1 MNSFLSFLAVA
12 ACVFFSARMM
22 KDAGKSWVLG
32 ATLGL
37 FFNVF
42 GVIAVYF
49 IKNRGASKPK
59 SSKGERFAI
68 EQFKKLA
75 SYTNESINDFKSS
88 LETSKSESPNRIL
101 LTMNGVEL
109 REVRSGTVVATTSGT
124 FQGKSR
130 SGTIGLSGKHIGI
143 AATSSAFQGKMRST
157 TITPPAPETLQK
169 IDDGKIL
176 VRPDVIAFVG
186 AKYSKSIEYKDI
198 LDWVSNST
206 PNPFANQ
213 LTIAVKGL
221 DKAVIFVLSLPSE
234 GEFLDGVLS
243 EVVSSKNQVLDTN
256 LTKAFQAHVSEYVNS
271 REQEVKAIESLV
283 ESKTGISEKWKNFAL
298 NGEDVESA

>member
-1 MNSFLSFLAVA
+1 
-12 ACVFFSARMM
+12 M
-22 KDAGKSWVLG
+22 KNAGKSWVLG
-32 ATLGL
+32 AILGL
-37 FFNVF
+37 LFNVF
-42 GVIAVYF
+42 GLLAVYF
-49 IKNRGASKPK
+49 IKNRGTSKPK
-59 SSKGERFAI
+59 IGKSERFAI

-75 SYTNESINDFKSS
+75 SYTNDSISDFKSS
-88 LETSKSESPNRIL
+88 LESSKTESPNRIL
-101 LTMNGVEL
+101 LTINGVEL
-109 REVRSGTVVATTSGT
+109 REVRFGTVVATTSGT
-124 FQGKSR
+124 IQGKSR

-143 AATSSAFQGKMRST
+143 AATSSSFRGKMHST

-186 AKYSKSIEYKDI
+186 SKYSKSIEYKDI

-234 GEFLDGVLS
+234 GEFLDGLLS
-243 EVVSSKNQVLDTN
+243 EVVSSKNQHLNTT

-283 ESKTGISEKWKNFAL
+283 ENKTGITEKWKNFAL
-298 NGEDVESA
+298 NGEDVESV